1 MGNGKSIRVVLVD
14 DYPLLHEAV
23 RFLIEERDD
32 MVLAASETSA
42 VRGLRMVGQAK
53 PDVAVIDSSLPEL
66 DGLALAER
74 VIAEYP
80 ETKVVMLSAR
90 DDHAQVQRALE
101 VGVRAF
107 VPLRSRGD
115 QLLQAITA
123 AAKGGMYVDSADAGQ
138 SNGLNGTSGCRL
150 TDREADVVRLVALGH
165 SNREIAGQI
174 GLTTKSVEA
183 SKSRACKKLAVRSRR
198 ELVKYAAVHGWLN

>member
-1 MGNGKSIRVVLVD
+1 MNNGKPIKVVLVD

-42 VRGLRMVGQAK
+42 VRGLRLVGQAK

-66 DGLALAER
+66 DGLALAKR
-74 VIAEYP
+74 IIAEYP
-80 ETKVVMLSAR
+80 ETKVVILSAR
-90 DDHAQVQRALE
+90 DDHAQVQRALG

-123 AAKGGMYVDSADAGQ
+123 AAKGGMYRFRSTP
-138 SNGLNGTSGCRL
+138 NTSGSEHRL
-150 TDREADVVRLVALGH
+150 TDH
-165 SNREIAGQI
+165 
-174 GLTTKSVEA
+174 
-183 SKSRACKKLAVRSRR
+183 
-198 ELVKYAAVHGWLN
+198 